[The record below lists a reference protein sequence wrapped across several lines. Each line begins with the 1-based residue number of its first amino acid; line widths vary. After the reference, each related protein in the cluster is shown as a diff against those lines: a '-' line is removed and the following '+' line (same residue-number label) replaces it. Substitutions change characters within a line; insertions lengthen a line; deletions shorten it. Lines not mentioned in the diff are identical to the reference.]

1 MNAKIVA
8 KNDNIP
14 QGTDLTSYY
23 HNAIKVA
30 VEANDIPKA
39 LTLLD
44 EAKEL
49 GIEGAQTV
57 FVKAINTK

>member
-1 MNAKIVA
+1 MFS

-14 QGTDLTSYY
+14 QGSDLTSYY
-23 HNAIKVA
+23 HSSIEAAVA
-30 VEANDIPKA
+30 ANDIPKA

-49 GIEGAQTV
+49 GIEGAQEV
-57 FVKAINTK
+57 QFVKAVNKK

>member
-1 MNAKIVA
+1 
-8 KNDNIP
+8 P

-23 HNAIKVA
+23 HSSIEAAVA
-30 VEANDIPKA
+30 ANDIPKA

-49 GIEGAQTV
+49 GIEGAQEV
-57 FVKAINTK
+57 FVKAVNKK